1 MANLGIESD
10 IKILILDSNEL
21 TILKGSSAYIIP
33 RKHTKVP
40 STLKHTSTQV
50 ESWNVIVWLVLL
62 SFSSLL
68 QDFVLG
74 NCCPFSLGPRKTYME
89 QTWAPP
95 LARNQAQLK
104 YPHYWRRPAQLSTG
118 QITQPAESYVGE
130 QEYMIVVLS
139 HWVLGHL

>member
-10 IKILILDSNEL
+10 IKILILLDSNEL
-21 TILKGSSAYIIP
+21 TILKSSSAYIIP
-33 RKHTKVP
+33 QKHTKVP

-50 ESWNVIVWLVLL
+50 ESWNVLVWLVLL
-62 SFSSLL
+62 SFSSSL

-74 NCCPFSLGPRKTYME
+74 NYCPSSLGPRKTCME

-104 YPHYWRRPAQLSTG
+104 YPHIEEDLPSWAQARSPNL
-118 QITQPAESYVGE
+118 